1 MFKILLD
8 NAIILHRLN
17 SMKTMAKKLRAKTIS
32 VSYGLRKET
41 DEDKIFARVAKI
53 MGKKAVAHHFSR
65 GRSVA
70 FFENGKVVRINKNNE
85 RFVVG
90 E

>member
-1 MFKILLD
+1 
-8 NAIILHRLN
+8 
-17 SMKTMAKKLRAKTIS
+17 MAKKLRAKTIS
-32 VSYGLRKET
+32 VSYGLRRET

>member
-1 MFKILLD
+1 MFKILLE

-17 SMKTMAKKLRAKTIS
+17 SMKTMAKKLRVKTIS
-32 VSYGLRKET
+32 VSYGLRRET

-53 MGKKAVAHHFSR
+53 MGKKAVSHHFAH

>member
-1 MFKILLD
+1 
-8 NAIILHRLN
+8 
-17 SMKTMAKKLRAKTIS
+17 MKTMAKNLRAKTIS
-32 VSYGLRKET
+32 VSYGLGRET
-41 DEDKIFARVAKI
+41 DEDKRFARVAEI
-53 MGKKAVAHHFSR
+53 MGKKAVSHHLSC